1 MGLAS
6 ASQDEA
12 LIARVKELAAS
23 QIADA
28 FKLTSKQERTQR
40 LNEIRK
46 AVRNAVSEGVEIPPS
61 DNELKNILFDIE
73 AEVVRSRILNGEPR
87 IDGRDTRTVRP
98 IDIRVGVL
106 PRTHGSA
113 LFTRG
118 ETQAIVVTTLGT
130 GRDEQIIDALAGE
143 YRDRFLLHY
152 NFPAVLDR
160 RGGAFR
166 FAQASRDRS
175 WASCQAL
182 AGGCAA
188 GPAGFLV
195 HHPCGLRD
203 HRIERLQLDGIG
215 VRRFAGDDGCG
226 RAAQERRCRYRH
238 GLDQDGGRFAVLT
251 DILGDEDHLGD
262 MDFKVAGTEDG

>member
-152 NFPAVLDR
+152 NFPPFSTGEAGRFGSPKRREIGHGRLAKRSLAAVLPAPQDFSYTIR
-160 RGGAFR
+160 VVSEITESNGSSSMASVCGG
-166 FAQASRDRS
+166 S
-175 WASCQAL
+175 L
-182 AGGCAA
+182 AMMDA
-188 GPAGFLV
+188 GVPLKSAVAGIAM
-195 HHPCGLRD
+195 GL
-203 HRIERLQLDGIG
+203 IK
-215 VRRFAGDDGCG
+215 
-226 RAAQERRCRYRH
+226 
-238 GLDQDGGRFAVLT
+238 DGGRFAVLT